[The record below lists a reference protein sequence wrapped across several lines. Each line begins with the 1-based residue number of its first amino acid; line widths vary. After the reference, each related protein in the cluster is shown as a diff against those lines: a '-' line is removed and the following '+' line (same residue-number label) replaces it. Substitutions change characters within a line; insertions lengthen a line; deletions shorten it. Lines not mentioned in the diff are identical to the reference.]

1 MTRTDSFVV
10 GILTLL
16 LALVAGAI
24 GIPSLQTQAAADGRS
39 SPSAPGSPSASPSAQ
54 MRPYVEGVMG
64 VPVSVSPLTAQ
75 NQPDRDLVA
84 LVFAGLVRN
93 GPNGTIVPDMA
104 TRWSVDASGRTWTV
118 ELREDARWQDG
129 EPLTSADVAFT
140 IRSLQDPAYRG
151 PAAGSWS
158 EVTVRTVSARVVAFT
173 LATPLAGFLQALT
186 QPIAPAHLLAD
197 VPLDQLAEHP
207 FGRKPVGSGPFA
219 LVSLTDEAALLEPAT
234 SMRPMPY
241 LPGIEFRF
249 YRDPARLAADYR
261 DGTLDGAS
269 GAAPQVAAELGRLPG
284 SRALRYPA
292 TILSAVVLNLRAD
305 HPEFRDARVRTALLA
320 AIDRVGLIGR
330 AYAGAASPAN
340 GPIPPGS
347 PWFDGSAD
355 PPVRFDRKAARAAL
369 KAAGWTTKS
378 GAWRLPKSTKALTLE
393 VLSPDEL
400 ANPALF
406 AAAEGVV
413 RDWSAIGLKAKHVAL
428 PPGEFV
434 RERVGVGGFQVAVVD
449 IAVGLDPDLYP
460 LLASSQTVSG
470 GSNVAGL
477 QDPALDA
484 LLVAARS
491 PGTTDQRRAAY
502 RALQVRLAKGKYL
515 LPLAFPD
522 EVVVVRNTLEG
533 PVVRPL
539 ADPSDRFWDVLT
551 WRLAVD
557 R

>member
-24 GIPSLQTQAAADGRS
+24 GIPSLQTQAAADARP
-39 SPSAPGSPSASPSAQ
+39 SPSAAGSPSASPSAQ

-64 VPVSVSPLTAQ
+64 APVSVSPLTAQ

-219 LVSLTDEAALLEPAT
+219 LVSLTDQAAVLEPAT

-241 LPGIEFRF
+241 LPGIESRF
-249 YRDPARLAADYR
+249 YRDPARLAADFR

-269 GAAPQVAAELGRLPG
+269 GVAPQVAAELGRLPG

-292 TILSAVVLNLRAD
+292 TTLSAVVLNLRAD

-347 PWFDGSAD
+347 PWFDPSAD

-393 VLSPDEL
+393 VLSPDEI

-406 AAAEGVV
+406 AAAEEVV

-477 QDPALDA
+477 QDPVLDA

-502 RALQVRLAKGKYL
+502 RALQVRLAKGRYL

-533 PVVRPL
+533 PAVRPV

>member
-1 MTRTDSFVV
+1 YV
-10 GILTLL
+10 L
-16 LALVAGAI
+16 LAI
-24 GIPSLQTQAAADGRS
+24 S
-39 SPSAPGSPSASPSAQ
+39 
-54 MRPYVEGVMG
+54 
-64 VPVSVSPLTAQ
+64 
-75 NQPDRDLVA
+75 
-84 LVFAGLVRN
+84 
-93 GPNGTIVPDMA
+93 
-104 TRWSVDASGRTWTV
+104 
-118 ELREDARWQDG
+118 
-129 EPLTSADVAFT
+129 
-140 IRSLQDPAYRG
+140 
-151 PAAGSWS
+151 
-158 EVTVRTVSARVVAFT
+158 
-173 LATPLAGFLQALT
+173 
-186 QPIAPAHLLAD
+186 
-197 VPLDQLAEHP
+197 
-207 FGRKPVGSGPFA
+207 
-219 LVSLTDEAALLEPAT
+219 
-234 SMRPMPY
+234 
-241 LPGIEFRF
+241 PGIEFRF

-269 GAAPQVAAELGRLPG
+269 GVAPQVAAELGRLPG

-292 TILSAVVLNLRAD
+292 TTLSAVVLNLRAD

-340 GPIPPGS
+340 GPIPAGS
-347 PWFDGSAD
+347 PWFDASAAA
-355 PPVRFDRKAARAAL
+355 PVRFDRKAARAAL

-406 AAAEGVV
+406 AAAEEVV

-477 QDPALDA
+477 QDPVLDA

-502 RALQVRLAKGKYL
+502 RALQVRLAKGRYL

-533 PVVRPL
+533 PAVRPV

>member
-1 MTRTDSFVV
+1 M
-10 GILTLL
+10 
-16 LALVAGAI
+16 
-24 GIPSLQTQAAADGRS
+24 
-39 SPSAPGSPSASPSAQ
+39 
-54 MRPYVEGVMG
+54 
-64 VPVSVSPLTAQ
+64 
-75 NQPDRDLVA
+75 
-84 LVFAGLVRN
+84 
-93 GPNGTIVPDMA
+93 
-104 TRWSVDASGRTWTV
+104 
-118 ELREDARWQDG
+118 
-129 EPLTSADVAFT
+129 AFT
-140 IRSLQDPAYRG
+140 VRTLQDPAYRG

-158 EVTVRTVSARVVAFT
+158 EVAVRAVSARVVAFT

-197 VPLDQLAEHP
+197 VPLDQLAGHP
-207 FGRKPVGSGPFA
+207 FGRKPVGSGPFV
-219 LVSLTDEAALLEPAT
+219 LVSLTDQAAALEPAT

-261 DGTLDGAS
+261 DGTLDGAF
-269 GAAPQVAAELGRLPG
+269 GVAPQVAAELGRLPG

-292 TILSAVVLNLRAD
+292 TTLSAVVLNLRAD
-305 HPEFRDARVRTALLA
+305 RPEFRDARVRTALLA

-330 AYAGAASPAN
+330 AYAGAAAPAN
-340 GPIPPGS
+340 GPIPAGS

-406 AAAEGVV
+406 AAAKEVV

-460 LLASSQTVSG
+460 LLAFSQTVSG

-477 QDPALDA
+477 QDPVLDA

-502 RALQVRLAKGKYL
+502 RALQVRLAKGRYL

-522 EVVVVRNTLEG
+522 EGMVVRNTLEG
-533 PVVRPL
+533 LAVRPV